1 MVFNDINAVDEFLV
15 KEAVKRGFPLNR
27 MVSERDYYHSSS
39 NWTEVVMRCK
49 YCHVTMKFQ
58 KWFEGLKVRKVNN
71 EHMHSLLKLNPSEV
85 QSELEA
91 LYGS

>member
-1 MVFNDINAVDEFLV
+1 
-15 KEAVKRGFPLNR
+15 
-27 MVSERDYYHSSS
+27 
-39 NWTEVVMRCK
+39 MRCK